1 MQPIID
7 LLSPYL
13 TSLINI
19 LIGIIST
26 LAFYKFR
33 RRQKDV
39 DTSSSEF
46 TTVKNIS
53 DEYLSSIVSMTDQ
66 IKNLHEKIVTL
77 SHQVEI
83 LKVAIESKDAII
95 SEKDKLIFT
104 LESEILLK
112 TQEIEHLTKILHEN
126 AIAFTSSITPK
137 SKK

>member
-83 LKVAIESKDAII
+83 LKVEIESKDAII

-104 LESEILLK
+104 LKSEILLK
-112 TQEIEHLTKILHEN
+112 TQEIENLTKILHEN

-137 SKK
+137 SK